1 VSRDCDE
8 PGPSRGSPI
17 WRNVLALL
25 FVIPCSVSFSCEH
38 AGPDVTRKTGALSGD
53 PIESITQTQ
62 GAAPVQIF
70 LGATTDASVQNGS
83 FSINVMDPADCQARH
98 PPSTQPFALPNCGA
112 NRDDGNCGF
121 FRCLIMAD
129 LALNPYYVSGD
140 DFPNLTASY
149 EDISVVEVAVN
160 VGQTTTLHWEWTYTA
175 WHESFASSFQLDLA
189 DQNGGT
195 THLIQP
201 VSAPSGWGNL
211 SLSGP
216 LGIFSTGQNSN
227 DLELSRFWPGQKVK
241 LRFILRNT
249 FKPSFGNLVISSW
262 PAEGLDATG
271 TTDLGIATLAVNNL
285 HISSDACPVDPLPPL
300 DAIAQQFEDGNNVDI
315 NDLDPKM
322 QTALSCLEA
331 ALGTDDSIV
340 NSAFRPP
347 SYQQHLYD
355 VHQRWLELENNTDP
369 ACVDL
374 KASIQAEELK
384 HALVR
389 SGAAPGN
396 VGAHTKGLALD
407 LKGDPSVLVPAA
419 CTCGLYRKYAPA
431 AQYIG
436 RTTGRIVIDPPH
448 YELKPSQG
456 QPCL

>member
-1 VSRDCDE
+1 VSRDYSE
-8 PGPSRGSPI
+8 FGRPPGSRMF
-17 WRNVLALL
+17 RNIGAFL
-25 FVIPCSVSFSCEH
+25 FLTSFSILASCER
-38 AGPDVTRKTGALSGD
+38 AGTDVTSKTSALVGD

-70 LGATTDASVQNGS
+70 LGATADASVQKAS
-83 FSINVMDPADCQARH
+83 FSINVMDVADCQARH
-98 PPSTQPFALPNCGA
+98 PPSTQPFAAPNCGD

-129 LALNPYYVSGD
+129 LALNPYYVTGD
-140 DFPNLTASY
+140 QNPNITASY
-149 EDISVVEVAVN
+149 EDISVVEVVVN
-160 VGQTTTLHWEWTYTA
+160 VGQTTTLHWEWIYTA
-175 WHESFASSFQLDLA
+175 WHESFASSFQLDLVSQ
-189 DQNGGT
+189 DGST

-201 VSAPSGWGNL
+201 VTAPEGWT
-211 SLSGP
+211 SLSFTGP
-216 LGIFSTGQNSN
+216 QGIFSTGQNSN
-227 DLELSRFWPGQKVK
+227 DLELSRFWPSQKVR

-249 FKPSFGNLVISSW
+249 FKPSFGNIVIGAW
-262 PAEGLDATG
+262 PLEGLDATG
-271 TTDLGIATLAVNNL
+271 TCDLGLATLAVNNL
-285 HISSDACPVDPLPPL
+285 KINTDECPVSPLPAL
-300 DAIAQQFEDGNNVDI
+300 DSIAQQFEDGNNIDI
-315 NDLDPKM
+315 SDLDPRM

-331 ALGTDDSIV
+331 ALGTNDSIV

-369 ACVDL
+369 ACADL

-431 AQYIG
+431 AQYKG

-448 YELKPSQG
+448 YELKPAQG